1 MKLLFIAS
9 FILNILLIGLIVVYF
24 PHDNGSYKEQQKGS
38 KNFYDPAYENNKD
51 NVYFS
56 SPFGY
61 KDIQE
66 LKTFIDSG
74 SVLVVDSK
82 GQVLLDY
89 HSNEPLIPASTLKV
103 ITSLAALHYLGEDY
117 RFHTEFK
124 IDSKNN
130 LFIKGY
136 GDPFLTSDEIKE
148 ITLRLAKKGI
158 KEINSISLDGSFFA
172 DFVIVPGNENTY
184 KAYDAKNSALAANFN
199 TIAFKR
205 LGSKVISGEKE
216 TPFVPYS
223 LKILKKAVME
233 DKKLLRRRELRISI
247 KQQEDSLL
255 YFGHLF
261 KVFCKKAHIKVK
273 GKIILQKS
281 PSELPVYYNHRS
293 SKSLSDV
300 IKHLLEHSNNFTAN
314 QILLTLGA
322 SVSKQPATLDQGVA
336 VLSDFVK
343 NDLKIKDIK
352 LSEGSGLSYANKVT
366 ARHMIKILGYFK
378 PYRHLLKEVEKN
390 VYAKSG
396 GLKTVKSL
404 VGFMDTP
411 RYGEVKFAIILN
423 QSYNNKPHILK
434 MLIDTFF

>member
-1 MKLLFIAS
+1 MKVLFIAS
-9 FILNILLIGLIVVYF
+9 FILNIALIGVIVKYF
-24 PHDNGSYKEQQKGS
+24 PQLNISNSEQQKETKDS
-38 KNFYDPAYENNKD
+38 FDPAYVNNKRGLYYRD
-51 NVYFS
+51 PFS
-56 SPFGY
+56 F
-61 KDIQE
+61 KHIQE
-66 LKTFIDSG
+66 LKTLIDSG
-74 SVLVVDSK
+74 SVLIVDSK

-103 ITSLAALHYLGEDY
+103 ITSLAAIHYMKEDY
-117 RFHTEFK
+117 HFHTEFK
-124 IDSKNN
+124 LDSKKN

-172 DFVIVPGNENTY
+172 DFVMVPGNENTY

-205 LGSKVISGEKE
+205 VGRKVVSGEKE

-223 LKILKKAVME
+223 LKILKQAEKE
-233 DKKLLRRRELRISI
+233 DKKLLKRRELRISI
-247 KQQEDSLL
+247 KQKEDSLL

-261 KVFCKKAHIKVK
+261 RVFCKKARIKVK
-273 GKIILQKS
+273 GKIVLQKS

-300 IKHLLEHSNNFTAN
+300 IKDLLEHSNNFTAN
-314 QILLTLGA
+314 QILLTLGTY
-322 SVSKQPATLDQGVA
+322 VKKQPATLEQGVT

-343 NDLKIKDIK
+343 NELKIKDIK

-366 ARHMIKILGYFK
+366 ARHMIRILGHFK
-378 PYRHLLKEVEKN
+378 RYKHLLKEVEEN
-390 VYAKSG
+390 IYAKSG

>member
-9 FILNILLIGLIVVYF
+9 FILNIALIGLIVVYF
-24 PHDNGSYKEQQKGS
+24 PHDNGSYKEQQKET
-38 KNFYDPAYENNKD
+38 KNFNDPAYENNKE
-51 NVYFS
+51 NVYFR

-61 KDIQE
+61 KHIQE
-66 LKTFIDSG
+66 LKTLIDSG

-117 RFHTEFK
+117 HFHTEFK

-136 GDPFLTSDEIKE
+136 GDPFLTSEEIQG
-148 ITLRLAKKGI
+148 IALRLAKKGM
-158 KEINSISLDGSFFA
+158 KKINSISLDGSYFA
-172 DFVIVPGNENTY
+172 NFVMVPGNENTY

-205 LGSKVISGEKE
+205 LGSRIVSGEKE

-223 LKILKKAVME
+223 LKILKQAERE
-233 DKKLLRRRELRISI
+233 DKQLLRSRKLRISI
-247 KQQEDSLL
+247 KDKEDSLL
-255 YFGHLF
+255 YFGYLF
-261 KVFCKKAHIKVK
+261 KAFSKKAGIKVK
-273 GKIILQKS
+273 GKILLRKS

-293 SKSLSDV
+293 SKSLSGV
-300 IKHLLEHSNNFTAN
+300 IQHLLEHSNNFMAN

-322 SVSKQPATLDQGVA
+322 YVKKQPATLEQGVA
-336 VLSDFVK
+336 VLSNFVK
-343 NDLKIKDIK
+343 NVLKIKDIK

-366 ARHMIKILGYFK
+366 ARHMIKILGHFK
-378 PYRHLLKEVEKN
+378 RYRYLLKEVEKN

-411 RYGEVKFAIILN
+411 RYGEVRFAIILN

-434 MLIDTFF
+434 MLMDTFF